1 MVAHLDEM
9 PDHREIRCPILGHHV
24 SFRYCRSLDRLP
36 CRRII
41 DCWSDQID
49 AYGFLKDHYSAEDIA
64 EILKPPQPKIAQILA
79 LIAKAKR
86 QD

>member
-1 MVAHLDEM
+1 M
-9 PDHREIRCPILGHHV
+9 
-24 SFRYCRSLDRLP
+24 DRLP

-49 AYGFLKDHYSAEDIA
+49 AYGFLKDHYSAEEIA
-64 EILKPPQPKIAQILA
+64 EILKPPQPKISQILD